1 MKAKTTLE
9 QAGWIFKNNK
19 WQKTIDGHV
28 RRLTLSLVV
37 SKDVE
42 LRVNVANEIKRQLG
56 EIGITLNIVEVT
68 TERYYQ
74 YLEEKDYQMILTGI
88 TNSINPDLSYF
99 YGDGNIS
106 NYNNPD
112 VKSKLNSLDNYKE
125 IQKIVNDDVPYIGL
139 YRNKGTLLLNANVGG
154 NFIPNSFNLYYNF
167 NEWFRQQ

>member
-1 MKAKTTLE
+1 M
-9 QAGWIFKNNK
+9 
-19 WQKTIDGHV
+19 
-28 RRLTLSLVV
+28 SLVV

-99 YGDGNIS
+99 M
-106 NYNNPD
+106 
-112 VKSKLNSLDNYKE
+112 VME
-125 IQKIVNDDVPYIGL
+125 IYQTII
-139 YRNKGTLLLNANVGG
+139 
-154 NFIPNSFNLYYNF
+154 I
-167 NEWFRQQ
+167 QM